1 MLPTVGMCYN
11 SSEHCLDEELYI
23 PCLEWATKFD
33 RGVGYFTSSWL
44 SHTAKGMASFA
55 QRGGRARWLTSP
67 ILDERD
73 YHMIRSNSTDE
84 EILLHFRQAIL
95 DQIDTLATEIQ
106 ENTLNA
112 LAWMIFD
119 GIIVL
124 RFAVPTQKL
133 DGDFHDKFGIFSDGE
148 GNRISFN
155 GSINDSAKGFSNYE
169 SIKVFRTWDST
180 ASYVEN
186 DAQRFERIWN
196 GRDPNL
202 RVFSTDRAIQ
212 EKIFRLRTSERPY
225 NQLPDDKTDPRW
237 KHQDE
242 AMSIFLE
249 RHNGI
254 LEMATGTG
262 KTRTALKIIHRLFD
276 TDTISRVVISMYGND
291 LLKQWVK
298 ECFNDFGVDIQIY
311 QHFESNKDLQR
322 FLLCRKKCILII
334 SRDAGYLSECLM
346 KLETRIPTRRDSI
359 LFVFDEVHGFG
370 ASSFRCELTG
380 KIAPYKYRLGLSA
393 TPEREYD
400 DLGNKFIRNEIGPV
414 IYTFGLEDAIR
425 NGILCEFDYFPLN
438 YSLSDDDK
446 RKKQAIIASFS
457 ARRTRGEAVRD
468 EDMYQQL
475 AMVNKLSP
483 SKLPLFHDFIA
494 QHPNILERCL
504 IFVETKEYGTAVQ
517 QILIEHCRD
526 YHTYYGEDDEENL
539 HQFARGRL
547 NCLVTC
553 KKISEGIDIKT
564 VKNIILFSSDRSRLV
579 TIQRIGRSLR
589 IDPSNPSKRAG
600 VVDFIVQSD
609 SPEDI
614 NADTERRNWL
624 SKLAQV
630 RRENV

>member
-1 MLPTVGMCYN
+1 MFPMINPCYN
-11 SSEHCLDEELYI
+11 SSDHNIDKELYI

-33 RGVGYFTSSWL
+33 RGVGYFTSGWL
-44 SHTAKGMASFA
+44 SHTARGIASFA

-67 ILDERD
+67 ILDEQD
-73 YHMIRSNSTDE
+73 YNIIRSNLTDE

-133 DGDFHDKFGIFSDGE
+133 DGDFHDKFGIFSDNE

-155 GSINDSAKGFSNYE
+155 GSINDSKKGFSNYE

-180 ASYVEN
+180 VSYVEN
-186 DAQRFERIWN
+186 DVKRFERIWE

-225 NQLPDDKTDPRW
+225 HQMLNDEIDRRW
-237 KHQDE
+237 RHQDE

-276 TDTISRVVISMYGND
+276 TDTISRVIISMYGND

-298 ECFNDFGVDIQIY
+298 ECLRDFEANIQIY
-311 QHFESNKDLQR
+311 QHFECNRDLQR
-322 FLLCRKKCILII
+322 FLLCRKKSILII
-334 SRDAGYLSECLM
+334 SRDAGYLAECLA
-346 KLETRIPTRRDSI
+346 KLESRIPTAQEST

-370 ASSFRCELTG
+370 ASSFRRELSG

-393 TPEREYD
+393 TPEWEYD
-400 DLGNKFIRNEIGPV
+400 DFGNEFIRNEVGPV

-438 YSLSDDDK
+438 YSLSEDDK
-446 RKKQAIIASFS
+446 RRKQAIIAAFS
-457 ARRTRGEAVRD
+457 ARQARGDAVRD

-475 AMVNKLSP
+475 AMVNKVSL
-483 SKLPLFHDFIA
+483 SKLPLFQNFIV
-494 QHPNILERCL
+494 QHPDILERCL
-504 IFVETKEYGTAVQ
+504 IFVETKEYGMAVQ
-517 QILIEHCRD
+517 QILIEYCRNF
-526 YHTYYGEDDEENL
+526 HTYYGEDDEERL
-539 HQFARGRL
+539 HQFAGGSL

-579 TIQRIGRSLR
+579 TTQRIGRSLR
-589 IDPSNPSKRAG
+589 IDPSNPGKRAG
-600 VVDFIVQSD
+600 VVDFICQND
-609 SPEDI
+609 STEDV
-614 NADTERRNWL
+614 NADTERRDWL
-624 SKLAQV
+624 TKLAQV
-630 RRENV
+630 RRENI

>member
-1 MLPTVGMCYN
+1 MLPIIDTCYN
-11 SSEHCLDEELYI
+11 SSDHCIEEKLYI

-33 RGVGYFTSSWL
+33 RGVGYFTSGWL

-67 ILDERD
+67 ILDEQD
-73 YHMIRSNSTDE
+73 YNVIRSNFTNE
-84 EILLHFRQAIL
+84 EILSHFRQAIL
-95 DQIDTLATEIQ
+95 GQIDTFAAEIQ
-106 ENTLNA
+106 EDVLNA

-133 DGDFHDKFGIFSDGE
+133 DGDFHDKFGIFSDDE
-148 GNRISFN
+148 GNQLSFN

-169 SIKVFRTWDST
+169 SIKVFRTWNST
-180 ASYVEN
+180 APYVEN
-186 DAQRFERIWN
+186 DAQRFERIWE

-202 RVFSTDRAIQ
+202 RIFSTDKAIQ

-225 NQLPDDKTDPRW
+225 HQISDDKTDRRW
-237 KHQDE
+237 IHQDE
-242 AMSIFLE
+242 AVSIFLE

-262 KTRTALKIIHRLFD
+262 KTRTALKIIHRLFA
-276 TDTISRVVISMYGND
+276 TDAISRVIISMHGND

-298 ECFNDFGVDIQIY
+298 ECLSDFEADIQVY

-334 SRDAGYLSECLM
+334 SRDAGYLAECLL
-346 KLETRIPTRRDSI
+346 KLETRIPTGRDST

-370 ASSFRCELTG
+370 ASSFRRELTG
-380 KIAPYKYRLGLSA
+380 KIAPYRYRLGLSA

-400 DLGNKFIRNEIGPV
+400 ELGNEFIRDEIGSV

-438 YSLSDDDK
+438 YSLSEDDRRRKQVIIATFSAK
-446 RKKQAIIASFS
+446 RK
-457 ARRTRGEAVRD
+457 RGEAVRD

-475 AMVNKLSP
+475 AMVNKLSH

-494 QHPNILERCL
+494 QHPDMLERCL

-517 QILIEHCRD
+517 QILIEYCQN
-526 YHTYYGEDDEENL
+526 YHTYYGEDDEGNL
-539 HQFARGRL
+539 HRFARGEL

-579 TIQRIGRSLR
+579 TTQRIGRSLR
-589 IDPSNPSKRAG
+589 IDPDNPSKRAG
-600 VVDFIVQSD
+600 VVDFICQSD
-609 SPEDI
+609 SIEDDS
-614 NADTERRNWL
+614 ADTERRDWL
-624 SKLAQV
+624 FDLAQV
-630 RRENV
+630 RREKI